1 MAGIA
6 LVELMLLLLLVGLL
20 LWAFG
25 AGGRG
30 PQGQSEQAQRLQ
42 AALAELWRQGEA
54 LPHLREPLKQAS
66 RYGRALYRLLPRMAE
81 LERFLAKPGLGEDTR
96 IRLLA
101 RHNDLKRTF
110 LQGVEYLER
119 LGAELLLVV
128 EKQEPPALAELPQ
141 RIVELREA
149 LNLLAPRRG

>member
-1 MAGIA
+1 MGGIA
-6 LVELMLLLLLVGLL
+6 LAELMLLLLLVGLL

-25 AGGRG
+25 AGGRW

-54 LPHLREPLKQAS
+54 LPHLRESLKQAG
-66 RYGRALYRLLPRMAE
+66 RYGRALYRLLPRLAE
-81 LERFLAKPGLGEDTR
+81 LERFLAKPGLEEDTR

-110 LQGVEYLER
+110 QQGVEYLER
-119 LGAELLLVV
+119 LGAELLLVT
-128 EKQEPPALAELPQ
+128 EPQEPPALAELPQ
-141 RIVELREA
+141 RIVELREV
-149 LNLLAPRRG
+149 LNLPPGLT